1 MCMNKERLSMGSI
14 YQCLGSRIFVNFHP
28 VCGIDLLTETK
39 IVLPELKM
47 KLQHWNDIEKV
58 QIYTYKGSLAIVSSR
73 IHQSSFDWSIMPH
86 FFKRSA
92 AILPGLTKI
101 PSRCLTS
108 SGHLHGIT
116 NVTAWR
122 QKFKTGSVKTIF
134 FLFAE
139 FWRAYE
145 DTKFCEIFKHWKRD
159 SELFEIFGL
168 A

>member
-1 MCMNKERLSMGSI
+1 MGSI

-58 QIYTYKGSLAIVSSR
+58 QIYTYKGSLAIVSRR
-73 IHQSSFDWSIMPH
+73 IQQSFFDWSIMPH

-122 QKFKTGSVKTIF
+122 QKFKTGSVKTTF
-134 FLFAE
+134 FSFCGILTSI
-139 FWRAYE
+139 WRYQVLRNFQTLE
-145 DTKFCEIFKHWKRD
+145 ERFRTIWNFRL
-159 SELFEIFGL
+159 SL

>member
-1 MCMNKERLSMGSI
+1 MGSI
-14 YQCLGSRIFVNFHP
+14 YQCLGSRIFVNFHL
-28 VCGIDLLTETK
+28 VCGTDLLTETK

-58 QIYTYKGSLAIVSSR
+58 QIYTYKGSLAIVSRR
-73 IHQSSFDWSIMPH
+73 IQQSFFDWSIMPH

-122 QKFKTGSVKTIF
+122 QKFKTGSVKTTF
-134 FLFAE
+134 FSFCGILTSI
-139 FWRAYE
+139 WRYQVLRNFQTLE
-145 DTKFCEIFKHWKRD
+145 ERFRTIWNFRL
-159 SELFEIFGL
+159 SL